1 MDLSQGWANL
11 FQIDFFGPMMTNWN
25 MRDSFIIK
33 GLYAITPDMADS
45 NSLLLKT
52 QLAIEGGAF
61 MVQYR
66 SKIQDRDVKMQQC
79 AAILRLCRE
88 YKIPCIVNDDVD
100 MCRVLEADGV
110 HLGKKDDNIAEVRSI
125 LGEDAIIGSSCY
137 DQLNRAKL
145 AQKEGASYVAFG
157 AMFETSTKPN
167 APRATLELLREA
179 KSQIQIPIV
188 AIGGITM
195 NNAHDVIETGIDAIA
210 VINSLYESN
219 SIKET
224 AETLS
229 SMFH

>member
-1 MDLSQGWANL
+1 
-11 FQIDFFGPMMTNWN
+11 MMTNWN

-45 NSLLLKT
+45 NSLLKKT

-66 SKIQDRDVKMQQC
+66 SKIQDRDVKIQQC

-137 DQLNRAKL
+137 DQLNRAKK

-157 AMFETSTKPN
+157 AMFETLTKPH

-210 VINSLYESN
+210 VINSLFEAKT
-219 SIKET
+219 IKET
-224 AETLS
+224 AEIFS
-229 SMFH
+229 KMFH

>member
-1 MDLSQGWANL
+1 MT
-11 FQIDFFGPMMTNWN
+11 TNWN

-33 GLYAITPDMADS
+33 GLYAITPDMADL
-45 NSLLLKT
+45 NTLIHKT
-52 QLAIEGGAF
+52 QLVIESGAF

-66 SKIQDRDVKMQQC
+66 SKIHDRDVKMQQC

-88 YKIPCIVNDDVD
+88 YDVPCIVNDDVE

-110 HLGKKDDNIAEVRSI
+110 HLGENDDNIAEVRRI
-125 LGEDAIIGSSCY
+125 LGEDSIIGSSCY
-137 DQLNRAKL
+137 DQLNRAKQ

-157 AMFETSTKPN
+157 AVFPTPTKPN

-179 KSQIQIPIV
+179 KSEIQIPIV

-210 VINSLYESN
+210 VITSLYESN

-224 AETLS
+224 AETFS
-229 SMFH
+229 QMFH

>member
-1 MDLSQGWANL
+1 MT
-11 FQIDFFGPMMTNWN
+11 TNWN

-33 GLYAITPDMADS
+33 GLYAITPDSADL
-45 NSLLLKT
+45 NTLIQKT

-66 SKIQDRDVKMQQC
+66 SKILNRDVKMQQC
-79 AAILRLCRE
+79 AAILRICRE
-88 YKIPCIVNDDVD
+88 YDIPCIVNDDVE

-110 HLGKKDDNIAEVRSI
+110 HLGENDDNIAEVRRI
-125 LGEDAIIGSSCY
+125 LGEDSIIGSSCY
-137 DQLNRAKL
+137 DQLNRAKQ

-157 AMFETSTKPN
+157 AVFTTPTKPN

-179 KSQIQIPIV
+179 KSEIQIPIV

-210 VINSLYESN
+210 VITCLYESN

-224 AETLS
+224 AETFS
-229 SMFH
+229 QMFH

>member
-1 MDLSQGWANL
+1 
-11 FQIDFFGPMMTNWN
+11 

-33 GLYAITPDMADS
+33 GLYAITPDMADL
-45 NSLLLKT
+45 NSLLQKT

-110 HLGKKDDNIAEVRSI
+110 HLGENDHNIAEVRSI
-125 LGEDAIIGSSCY
+125 LGEYAIIGSSCY
-137 DQLNRAKL
+137 DQLNRANE

-157 AMFETSTKPN
+157 AMYPTSTKPN
-167 APRATLELLREA
+167 APRASLALLREA

-224 AETLS
+224 AETFS
-229 SMFH
+229 HMFH

>member
-1 MDLSQGWANL
+1 
-11 FQIDFFGPMMTNWN
+11 

-33 GLYAITPDMADS
+33 GLYAITPDSADL
-45 NSLLLKT
+45 NTLIQKT
-52 QLAIEGGAF
+52 KSAIEGGAF

-88 YKIPCIVNDDVD
+88 YEIPCIVNDDVE

-110 HLGKKDDNIAEVRSI
+110 HLGEKDDNIAEVRHI

-137 DQLNRAKL
+137 DQLNRAKS

-157 AMFETSTKPN
+157 AMFPTSTKPN
-167 APRATLELLREA
+167 APRATLALLKEA
-179 KSQIQIPIV
+179 KREIQIPIV
-188 AIGGITM
+188 AIGGITV
-195 NNAHDVIETGIDAIA
+195 NNAHDVIKTGIDAIA
-210 VINSLYESN
+210 VITSLYEAK

-224 AETLS
+224 AETFAK
-229 SMFH
+229 MFQIKI

>member
-45 NSLLLKT
+45 NSLLQKT

-110 HLGKKDDNIAEVRSI
+110 HLGEKDDNIVEVRSI

>member
-1 MDLSQGWANL
+1 
-11 FQIDFFGPMMTNWN
+11 

-33 GLYAITPDMADS
+33 GLYAITPDSADL
-45 NSLLLKT
+45 NTLIQKT
-52 QLAIEGGAF
+52 KSAIEGGAF

-88 YKIPCIVNDDVD
+88 YEIPCIVNDDVE

-110 HLGKKDDNIAEVRSI
+110 HLGEKDDNIAEVRHI

-137 DQLNRAKL
+137 DQLNRAKS

-157 AMFETSTKPN
+157 AMFPTSTKPN
-167 APRATLELLREA
+167 APRATLALLKEA
-179 KSQIQIPIV
+179 KREIQIPIV
-188 AIGGITM
+188 AIGGITV
-195 NNAHDVIETGIDAIA
+195 NNAHDVIKTGIDTIA
-210 VINSLYESN
+210 VITSLYEAK

-229 SMFH
+229 KMFQIKI

>member
-1 MDLSQGWANL
+1 M
-11 FQIDFFGPMMTNWN
+11 NWN

-33 GLYAITPDMADS
+33 GLYAITPDMADL
-45 NSLLLKT
+45 NTLIHKT
-52 QLAIEGGAF
+52 QLAIEGGAS

-66 SKIQDRDVKMQQC
+66 SKIRNHDVKMQQC

-88 YKIPCIVNDDVD
+88 YNVPCIVNDDVEI
-100 MCRVLEADGV
+100 CRVLKADGV
-110 HLGKKDDNIAEVRSI
+110 HLGENDDNIAEVRAI
-125 LGEDAIIGSSCY
+125 LGEDSIIGSSCY
-137 DQLNRAKL
+137 DQLNRAKQ

-157 AMFETSTKPN
+157 AVFPTPTKPN

-179 KSQIQIPIV
+179 KSEIQIPIV

-210 VINSLYESN
+210 VITSLYESN

-224 AETLS
+224 AETFS
-229 SMFH
+229 QMFH

>member
-1 MDLSQGWANL
+1 MT
-11 FQIDFFGPMMTNWN
+11 TNWN

-33 GLYAITPDMADS
+33 GLYAITPDSADL
-45 NSLLLKT
+45 NTLIQKT

-66 SKIQDRDVKMQQC
+66 SKIQNRDVKMQQC

-88 YKIPCIVNDDVD
+88 YDVACIVNDDVE
-100 MCRVLEADGV
+100 MCRILDADGV
-110 HLGKKDDNIAEVRSI
+110 HLGENDDNIAEVKHI
-125 LGEDAIIGSSCY
+125 LGEDSIIGSSCY
-137 DQLNRAKL
+137 DQLNRAKH

-157 AMFETSTKPN
+157 AVFPTPTKPN

-179 KSQIQIPIV
+179 KSEIQIPIV

-195 NNAHDVIETGIDAIA
+195 NNAHDVIKTGIDAIA
-210 VINSLYESN
+210 VIASLYESN

-224 AETLS
+224 AETFS
-229 SMFH
+229 QMFH

>member
-45 NSLLLKT
+45 NSLLQKT

-88 YKIPCIVNDDVD
+88 YEIPCIVNDDVD

-110 HLGKKDDNIAEVRSI
+110 HLGEKDDNIAEVRRI

-137 DQLNRAKL
+137 DQLNRAKQ

-188 AIGGITM
+188 AIGGITV
-195 NNAHDVIETGIDAIA
+195 NNAHDVIKTGVDAIA
-210 VINSLYESN
+210 VITSLYDAKT
-219 SIKET
+219 IKET
-224 AETLS
+224 AETFS
-229 SMFH
+229 KMFH